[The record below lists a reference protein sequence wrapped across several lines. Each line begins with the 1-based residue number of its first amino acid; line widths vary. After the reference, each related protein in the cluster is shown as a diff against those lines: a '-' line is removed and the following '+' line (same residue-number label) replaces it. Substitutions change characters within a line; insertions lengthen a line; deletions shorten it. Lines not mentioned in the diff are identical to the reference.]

1 MFAIKSHRVLLTV
14 LACSLSVSSVFA
26 EEGKDKQPSKAKKWS
41 ANLSL
46 GLNTSEGNTNIGRAN
61 VGFLVKHGVKKPGS
75 LQHTLLGAYDYG
87 DRGFARGSNRIE
99 TKNDK
104 ELSYKFDYNLSN
116 HRSLVAYVGY
126 EDNIQAKLES
136 QKMVGVGYEFTDL
149 GSKRHNFSAGLGLG
163 YLSVDYTDGTPGFSG
178 EALRASAGYRGKITQ
193 RFSVSTGLVVL
204 AAEERTMIRS
214 VSKLDYAL
222 SDRSS
227 LVLKYKSTQY
237 DSIPTTALDKK
248 DNTTNLN
255 VVFRF

>member
-1 MFAIKSHRVLLTV
+1 MFKTKSHIVLLAMF
-14 LACSLSVSSVFA
+14 ACSLPLSSAFA
-26 EEGKDKQPSKAKKWS
+26 EEKKGNKPPKAKNWS
-41 ANLSL
+41 ASFTL
-46 GLNTSEGNTNIGRAN
+46 GINSSEGNTNIGRAN
-61 VGFLVKHGVKKPGS
+61 IGLLAKYGVKKPGS
-75 LQHTLLGAYDYG
+75 IQHTLLGAYDYG
-87 DRGFARGSNRIE
+87 DRGFARGSDRIE

-104 ELSYKFDYNLSN
+104 ELSYKLDYNLTN
-116 HRSLVAYVGY
+116 RGSLVAYLGY
-126 EDNIQAKLES
+126 EDNKKAKLES
-136 QKMVGVGYEFTDL
+136 QKMIGIGYELTGL
-149 GSKRHNFSAGLGLG
+149 GTKRHNFSAGLGLG
-163 YLSVDYTDGTPGFSG
+163 HLSVDYTDGTDGFSG